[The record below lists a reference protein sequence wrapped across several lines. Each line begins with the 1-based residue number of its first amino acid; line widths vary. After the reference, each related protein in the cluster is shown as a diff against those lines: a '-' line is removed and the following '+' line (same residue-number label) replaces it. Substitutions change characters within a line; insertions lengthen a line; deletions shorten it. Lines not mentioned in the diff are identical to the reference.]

1 MSDQGFGGEP
11 RPVDG
16 QHKAETNWRLI
27 AGGLI
32 ALLLVIFIL
41 INRDEVDVEFAVAT
55 VTMSLWLIIAITTLL
70 GLAVGWLLASRRARR
85 KSRD

>member
-11 RPVDG
+11 RPVD
-16 QHKAETNWRLI
+16 QHKPETNWRLI
-27 AGGLI
+27 AGVLI
-32 ALLLVIFIL
+32 ALVLVIFIL
-41 INRDEVDVEFAVAT
+41 INRDEVKVEFAVAT
-55 VTMSLWLIIAITTLL
+55 VTMSLWLIIVITTLL